1 MSPVAVEAPVSQRPR
16 VAPALVVAVVATSLL
31 VAPSIAARPAIPAT
45 RDSGDIERLQ
55 ERANAAPT
63 SLIVRYRDGTTG
75 PRRQNVRAAAQ
86 VALAGTSP
94 TVDTDL
100 VAPRGRSVAAAAAAL
115 RARPEVQSVT
125 PNYRRAPSVDPRGE
139 PLWPL
144 QWGHH
149 NSGQLINDGLNPPS
163 YGLVD
168 MDVDGYESL
177 AASSGSSSVVV
188 AVIDDGVDFGHPD
201 LAGTAWVNPGESG
214 LDGLG
219 GDKATNGVDDD
230 GNTYV
235 DDVNGW
241 DFCDNDNTVH
251 DFDDD
256 SHGTAVAGTIASQV
270 NGKGVA
276 GIAPATRIMALKFFS
291 YTEENAADPNCNSDA
306 GAIQA
311 IAYAKSFGIRIINA
325 SWGGPG
331 DSDELEA
338 AIAGSGALF
347 VTAAG
352 NGGVDDLGD
361 NIDTSRVYP
370 ASFTSGNILTVA
382 ATENRGR
389 LAAFSNYGRASVDIG
404 APGQSIPLPCPEDSV
419 YEADWC
425 WFDGTSFSAPYVAG
439 VAALVGAARPD
450 LLAAPTAL
458 KARLMSTGSST
469 CSLAGRTV
477 SGRQLNASHAIDF
490 TRGTE
495 TATVS
500 VLPLPGSV
508 LGTSSVATRLSW
520 PVPAGPTPATYRVE
534 QCRSAGSW
542 TQLTNSTTARTRD
555 VTINLSGTY
564 EFRVTPRTSGGAL
577 GTATLSRVVT
587 PLRYEEGSSLATKS
601 GTWLPSSSSTASGGR
616 TVYTTA
622 TGAVMTFTFN
632 GRTAALVAP
641 MGPTRS
647 SFKVY
652 LDGVYQKTV
661 SLYSSAT
668 KSRVVVYT
676 TGTLAY
682 KTHTLKLVHARVGSR
697 IRGEVDAFVVLR

>member
-1 MSPVAVEAPVSQRPR
+1 MSQRLR
-16 VAPALVVAVVATSLL
+16 VAPALVAAVVATSFL
-31 VAPSIAARPAIPAT
+31 VPASVAARQPGPAV
-45 RDSGDIERLQ
+45 RDRGDVERLKD
-55 ERANAAPT
+55 RADDAPT

-75 PRRQNVRAAAQ
+75 AGRQNVRSAAQ

-94 TVDTDL
+94 SRDTDL
-100 VAPRGRSVAAAAAAL
+100 VAPRGRSVSAAASAL
-115 RARPEVQSVT
+115 RGRAEVLSVT
-125 PNYRRAPSVDPRGE
+125 PNYRRAPAVDPRGE

-144 QWGHH
+144 QWGLH
-149 NSGQLINDGLNPPS
+149 NSGQLIDDDFNPPTV
-163 YGLVD
+163 GVVD

-177 AASSGSSSVVV
+177 AASAGSSSVVV

-214 LDGLG
+214 LDDLG
-219 GDKATNGVDDD
+219 ADRATNGEDDD
-230 GNTYV
+230 ENGYV

-241 DFCDNDNTVH
+241 DFCDDDNTVH

-270 NGKGVA
+270 NGRGIA
-276 GIAPATRIMALKFFS
+276 GIAPDTRIMALKFFS
-291 YTEENAADPNCNSDA
+291 YTDENATDPNCNSDA

-311 IAYAKSFGIRIINA
+311 IAYAKSFGVRIINA

-331 DSDELEA
+331 DSPELEA

-352 NGGVDDLGD
+352 NGGADGSGD
-361 NIDTSRVYP
+361 NIDASPVYP
-370 ASFTSGNILTVA
+370 ASFTSPNILTVA

-389 LAAFSNYGRASVDIG
+389 LAAFSNYGVASVDLG
-404 APGQSIPLPCPEDSV
+404 APGQSILLPCPEDSV
-419 YEADWC
+419 YAAGWC
-425 WFDGTSFSAPYVAG
+425 WSDGTSFSTPYVAG

-477 SGRQLNASHAIDF
+477 SGRQLNARHAIDF
-490 TRGTE
+490 ARATE

-500 VLPLPGSV
+500 VLPVTGSV

-542 TQLTNSTTARTRD
+542 TQLTNSTTARTRE

-564 EFRVTPRTSGGAL
+564 EFRVTPRTSAGAL

-587 PLRYEEGSSLATKS
+587 PLRYEEGSSLAAKT
-601 GTWLPSSSSTASGGR
+601 GTWLSSPSSTASGGR

-622 TGAVMTFTFN
+622 TGAGITFSFN

-641 MGPTRS
+641 MGSTRS

-661 SLYSSAT
+661 SLYSPTT

-682 KTHTLKLVHARVGSR
+682 KLHTLKLVHARVGSR